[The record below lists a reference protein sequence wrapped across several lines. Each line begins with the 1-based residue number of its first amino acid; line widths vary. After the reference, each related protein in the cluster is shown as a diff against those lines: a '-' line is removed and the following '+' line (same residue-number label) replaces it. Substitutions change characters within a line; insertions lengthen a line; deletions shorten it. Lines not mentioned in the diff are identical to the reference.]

1 MRLSNK
7 KILLGITGG
16 IAAYKAVLLLRLLR
30 REGAEVQVIITP
42 GTTEFIGVAT
52 LAALSGKPVLS
63 AISEPGTGTWNN
75 HVELGL
81 NADLLIVAPL
91 TANTLSKFAH
101 GVCDNLLTA
110 VYLSRRCPAL
120 LAPAMDFDMWEH
132 PATQA
137 NVQTVLDHGCDIAF
151 PEEGE
156 LASGLSGPGRMME
169 PEGILELAIRLS
181 GTQELMG
188 QSVLI
193 TAGPTHEAI
202 DPVRFIGNRS
212 SGKMGYALAAEF
224 AALGAEVNLISGP
237 VALDCPPGV
246 NRISVENAAEMHQ
259 ACMQYWPKADIAV
272 MAAAVA
278 DFTPLQTSE
287 LKIKK
292 QDGLGSIELLPTADI
307 LAAMGKSKKKEQ
319 ILVGFAL
326 ETDNE
331 AANAKK
337 KLEAKNCDFLV
348 LNSLRDAGAGFGHDT
363 NRVSIFGRSG
373 MVLETDLKSKTEIAS
388 IIAKTVCGLE

>member
-1 MRLSNK
+1 VRLSNK

-16 IAAYKAVLLLRLLR
+16 IAAYKAVYLLRLLR

-120 LAPAMDFDMWEH
+120 LAPAMDYDMWEH

-169 PEGILELAIRLS
+169 PEAILELAIRLS
-181 GTQELMG
+181 GAQELMG
-188 QSVLI
+188 QTVLI
-193 TAGPTHEAI
+193 TAGPTHESI

-212 SGKMGYALAAEF
+212 SGKMGYALASAF
-224 AALGAEVNLISGP
+224 AAAGAEVHLISGP
-237 VALDCPPGV
+237 VAMDCPPGV
-246 NRISVENAAEMHQ
+246 NRIFVESAAEMHQ
-259 ACMQYWPKADIAV
+259 ACMQYWPKADIGV

-278 DFTPLQTSE
+278 DFTPLHTAE
-287 LKIKK
+287 AKIKK
-292 QDGLGSIELLPTADI
+292 QDGLAAIELLPTADI
-307 LAAMGKSKKKEQ
+307 LAAMGKSKKKNQ
-319 ILVGFAL
+319 VLVGFAL
-326 ETDNE
+326 ETNNE
-331 AANAKK
+331 VENARN
-337 KLEAKNCDFLV
+337 KLASKNCDFLV

-363 NRVSIFGRSG
+363 NRVSIFNESG
-373 MVLETDLKSKTEIAS
+373 MVLETDLKSKTEIAE
-388 IIAKTVCGLE
+388 IIVRTVCGLG

>member
-16 IAAYKAVLLLRLLR
+16 IAAYKAVYLLRLLR

-63 AISEPGTGTWNN
+63 TLSEPGTGTWNN
-75 HVELGL
+75 HVELGM

-91 TANTLSKFAH
+91 TANTLAKFAY
-101 GVCDNLLTA
+101 GLCDNLLTA
-110 VYLSRRCPAL
+110 VYLSRRCPVL
-120 LAPAMDFDMWEH
+120 LAPAMDFDMWENA
-132 PATQA
+132 ATQA

-151 PEEGE
+151 PVEGE
-156 LASGLSGPGRMME
+156 LASGLVGSGRMME
-169 PEGILELAIRLS
+169 PEDILELAIRLS
-181 GTQELMG
+181 GTQDLMDK
-188 QSVLI
+188 SVLI

-224 AALGAEVNLISGP
+224 AALGAEVHLISGP
-237 VALDCPPGV
+237 VALRCPQGV
-246 NRISVENAAEMHQ
+246 NRIMVESAAEMHQ
-259 ACMQYWPKADIAV
+259 ACMQYWPKVEIGV

-278 DFTPLQTSE
+278 DFTPLHSVDS
-287 LKIKK
+287 KIKK
-292 QDGLGSIELLPTADI
+292 QDGLDSIGLLPTADI
-307 LAAMGKSKKKEQ
+307 LAAMGKSKKKDQ

-331 AANAKK
+331 AENARK
-337 KLEAKNCDFLV
+337 KLQAKNCDYLV

-363 NRVSIFGRSG
+363 NRVRIFSRSG
-373 MVLETDLKSKTEIAS
+373 TVLETDLKSKAEIAA

>member
-16 IAAYKAVLLLRLLR
+16 IAAYKAVHLLRLLR
-30 REGAEVQVIITP
+30 REGADVQVIITP
-42 GTTEFIGVAT
+42 GTSEFIGVAT

-63 AISEPGTGTWNN
+63 ALSEPGTGTWNN

-91 TANTLSKFAH
+91 TANTLAKFAH
-101 GVCDNLLTA
+101 GLCDNLLTA

-132 PATQA
+132 AATQA

-156 LASGLSGPGRMME
+156 LASGLIGPGRMME
-169 PEGILELAIRLS
+169 PEGILELAVRLS
-181 GTQELMG
+181 GPQELLG
-188 QSVLI
+188 QTVLI

-212 SGKMGYALAAEF
+212 SGKMGYALASAF
-224 AALGAEVNLISGP
+224 AAMGAEVHLISGP

-246 NRISVENAAEMHQ
+246 NRILVESAADMHQ
-259 ACMQYWPKADIAV
+259 ACMQYWPKVEIAV

-278 DFTPLQTSE
+278 DFTPLHTTES
-287 LKIKK
+287 KIKK
-292 QDGLGSIELLPTADI
+292 QDGLAAIELLPTADI
-307 LAAMGKSKKKEQ
+307 LAAMGKSKKEHQ
-319 ILVGFAL
+319 TLVGFAL

-331 AANAKK
+331 AANARK

-348 LNSLRDAGAGFGHDT
+348 LNSLRDPGAGFGHDT
-363 NRVSIFGRSG
+363 NRVRIFSRSG
-373 MVLETDLKSKTEIAS
+373 MVLETDLKSKMEIAG
-388 IIAKTVCGLE
+388 IIARTVCGLE